1 MSSQL
6 MDYRTAKAY
15 ERSRLNSSQDI
26 SSVKPG
32 GVVYVDL
39 RVFGGRWYEGI
50 MKAKTYLTGGT
61 LHMPWSSSTHT
72 GACGDSSYKK
82 NGRPDLAYTRVLTFG
97 CK

>member
-6 MDYRTAKAY
+6 MDYRTAKPH

-32 GVVYVDL
+32 DVVYVDL
-39 RVFGGRWYEGI
+39 RVFGGRWYEG

-72 GACGDSSYKK
+72 GAATPPTRRMGDLIW
-82 NGRPDLAYTRVLTFG
+82 PTLE
-97 CK
+97 